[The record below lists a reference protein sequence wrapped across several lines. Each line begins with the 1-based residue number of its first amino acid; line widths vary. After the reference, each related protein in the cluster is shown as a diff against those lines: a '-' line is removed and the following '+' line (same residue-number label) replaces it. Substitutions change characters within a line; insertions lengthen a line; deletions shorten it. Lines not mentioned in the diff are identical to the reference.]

1 MKSKILFPL
10 AILLFFGPLAFSQN
24 EEQVA
29 QRVIQ
34 RGALST
40 NQFTPSEKYGAGY
53 YEIITT
59 LEVPLL
65 GDGPFTAFSFAWE
78 QVENSSQVHA
88 LEYSIEED
96 WYTLPL
102 NHHIERPADAQKSEL
117 AYLATGTKNIS
128 LKIIATD
135 TSPLDFFAHF
145 FNPEHTTR
153 NAVNNTP
160 GQRSLICPCPEPDF
174 QDRDEW
180 CPNGNCPP
188 NPSPSMTN
196 VKFLIVH
203 HSAGSNQSSD
213 WSAVV
218 RSIWDYHVNTLGW
231 SDVGYNWLVDPE
243 GNLYEGRGQGVL
255 GAHFCGTNSNTMGV
269 CMIGTYTNVQP
280 QDTAVQTLTKMLA
293 WNSCEEDIDPLGS
306 ANHSGSGLTLDRISG
321 HRDGCAT
328 ECPGNAFYPTLTDV
342 RQAVSDYIEEQCTP
356 LVVDMLVDTIFT
368 NVDPIIAGEEML
380 LRCRITN
387 NSNIEI
393 ENIQVQYQIDGTI
406 LYTDV
411 VQDLNSG
418 SSINLTEAHT
428 FPMSGD
434 YEYCIKI
441 DAIDGEVDLSNNEYC
456 GTLPVE
462 INTSTQELAAAQMA
476 LFPNPSTGDLFLQNP
491 NAKSGQ
497 LQVFNA
503 LGQNV
508 LDTNLNPTTRQSI
521 NLKHYAK
528 GVYILR
534 VVVEGKAYFEKVL
547 LE

>member
-1 MKSKILFPL
+1 MKSKILSPL
-10 AILLFFGPLAFSQN
+10 AILLFFGQFAFSQN
-24 EEQVA
+24 AEQTTRKVL
-29 QRVIQ
+29 
-34 RGALST
+34 RGTLPT
-40 NQFTPSEKYGAGY
+40 NQYTPSEKYGDGY
-53 YEIITT
+53 FEINTI
-59 LEVPLL
+59 LEVPFL
-65 GDGPFTAFSFAWE
+65 GEGPFTAFSLDWA
-78 QVENSSQVHA
+78 QAGNSNQVHA
-88 LEYSIEED
+88 LEYSSEET

-102 NHHIERPADAQKSEL
+102 NHHIENPSDAQKSEL
-117 AYLATGTKNIS
+117 AYLTAGTKTLS
-128 LKIIATD
+128 LKIIT
-135 TSPLDFFAHF
+135 TSTSELNFVAHF
-145 FNPEHTTR
+145 FNPDHTSSTS
-153 NAVNNTP
+153 AANTP
-160 GQRSLICPCPEPDF
+160 TQRSLICPCPEPDF
-174 QDRDEW
+174 QDRGEW

-188 NPSPSMTN
+188 NPSPSMTS

-231 SDVGYNWLVDPE
+231 SDVGYNWLVDPA

-255 GAHFCGTNSNTMGV
+255 GAHFCGTNSQTMGV
-269 CMIGTYTNVQP
+269 CMIGTYTNVEP

-293 WNSCEEDIDPLGS
+293 WNSCEENIDPLGS
-306 ANHSGSGLTLDRISG
+306 GNHSSSGLTLDRISG

-328 ECPGNAFYPTLTDV
+328 ECPGEAFYPTLTDV
-342 RQAVSDYIEEQCTP
+342 RQAVADYIEEQCTP

-393 ENIQVQYQIDGTI
+393 ENIQVQYQIDGTT

-428 FPMSGD
+428 FPMAGD

-441 DAIDGEVDLSNNEYC
+441 DAIDGETELGNNEYC

-462 INTSTQELAAAQMA
+462 INTSIQELAAAQMSI
-476 LFPNPSTGDLFLQNP
+476 FPNPSTGDLFLQNP
-491 NAKSGQ
+491 NSKSGQ
-497 LQVFNA
+497 IQIFNT
-503 LGQNV
+503 LGQSV
-508 LDTNLNPTTRQSI
+508 LDTNLSGLATQAI
-521 NLKHYAK
+521 NLNQQAK

-534 VVVEGKAYFEKVL
+534 VVIDGKAFFEKVL